1 MLSGALDFL
10 FEVLFFCKD
19 LIGFSKERESEMN
32 EKTKTARLAK
42 MAMLAAISLVFLF
55 AFKLIPGLGQIFT
68 FGGFLEYD
76 PADIPIFIGT
86 FAFGPLGGFVLTV
99 IVSVVQGF
107 TVAATAGPYGPLMH
121 IIATGTFVIVAGL
134 IYKRNKTMKGAIIA
148 LIAGTLSMTLIMIP
162 ANILITP
169 LFFGMP
175 REAVYPLLPLI
186 IGFNLGKA
194 GVNSLLTFFLY
205 KRISKFLHR

>member
-1 MLSGALDFL
+1 
-10 FEVLFFCKD
+10 
-19 LIGFSKERESEMN
+19 MN
-32 EKTKTARLAK
+32 QQTKTTKLAK

-86 FAFGPLGGFVLTV
+86 FAFGPLSGLVLTI

-121 IIATGTFVIVAGL
+121 IIATGTFVIAAGI
-134 IYKRNKTMKGAIIA
+134 IYKRKKTMKQAILA
-148 LIAGTLSMTLIMIP
+148 LVAGTLAMTLIMIP
-162 ANILITP
+162 ANLLITP

-186 IGFNLGKA
+186 IGFNFGKA
-194 GVNSLLTFFLY
+194 GVNALITFFLY
-205 KRISKFLHR
+205 KRISKFLHS